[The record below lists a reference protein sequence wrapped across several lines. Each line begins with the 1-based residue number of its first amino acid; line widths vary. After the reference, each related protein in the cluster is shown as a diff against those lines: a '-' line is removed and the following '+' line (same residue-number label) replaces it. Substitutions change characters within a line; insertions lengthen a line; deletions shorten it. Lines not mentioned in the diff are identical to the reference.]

1 MSLLE
6 MPRIRVV
13 ETNLF
18 FLLLVPFPCCLH
30 HVHDDAA
37 CCANMAST
45 GKGGQQEKVWFGFD
59 KLAGDETARGTAS
72 DTSNCAAIQLFV
84 HTARIAA
91 NKMYC

>member
-1 MSLLE
+1 
-6 MPRIRVV
+6 
-13 ETNLF
+13 
-18 FLLLVPFPCCLH
+18 
-30 HVHDDAA
+30 
-37 CCANMAST
+37 MAST